1 MTWIDPQRRAKPRR
15 RRALWLL
22 TPLVL
27 IVLAVGTWFVQRA
40 LPNVQSEPA
49 PPAATALPATPIS
62 TAMAETPPEDVG
74 PPVTAPYQP
83 PPALSAAARAAL
95 LATPLAAPASLPFAA
110 ASLPRALLLP
120 YTTIPERP
128 REAII
133 EHVVQQGDTL
143 ESIAAQYDLL
153 TETLAWSNNRRYI
166 QVIYPGER
174 VVVLPVDGV
183 YHFVRGAQTIAE
195 IAARYGVEPMDILDS
210 PFNKL
215 ATGTTAQTV
224 LSSNTRLIVPGGVGE
239 AIVWTPT
246 VIIKQGSGSSA
257 DGLTGATIAFYGG
270 GGSCGAVVNPGGGAA
285 WVRPVALGSYTWVRG
300 YSLIHSGV
308 DLAAAPGT
316 PVYAANGGRV
326 IFAGWND
333 YGYGYTIVLAHGPFL
348 TLYGHLSEIHV
359 SCRQDVGPGQL
370 IGGVG
375 NSGNSSGPHLHF
387 EIRYGVASPK
397 DPSYTIAF

>member
-15 RRALWLL
+15 RRAFWLL
-22 TPLVL
+22 APLVL
-27 IVLAVGTWFVQRA
+27 IVLAVGTWLVQRA

-49 PPAATALPATPIS
+49 PPAATVLPATPIS

-210 PFNKL
+210 PYNKL

-246 VIIKQGSGSSA
+246 VIIKQGSGQQRRWA
-257 DGLTGATIAFYGG
+257 DRCNHCLLRWWRQLRGG
-270 GGSCGAVVNPGGGAA
+270 GEPWRWRGLGAP
-285 WVRPVALGSYTWVRG
+285 RG
-300 YSLIHSGV
+300 L
-308 DLAAAPGT
+308 
-316 PVYAANGGRV
+316 
-326 IFAGWND
+326 
-333 YGYGYTIVLAHGPFL
+333 
-348 TLYGHLSEIHV
+348 
-359 SCRQDVGPGQL
+359 GQL
-370 IGGVG
+370 HLGARLLSDPLRRG
-375 NSGNSSGPHLHF
+375 SGRGAGHAGLRGQWRPRDFRRL
-387 EIRYGVASPK
+387 E
-397 DPSYTIAF
+397 